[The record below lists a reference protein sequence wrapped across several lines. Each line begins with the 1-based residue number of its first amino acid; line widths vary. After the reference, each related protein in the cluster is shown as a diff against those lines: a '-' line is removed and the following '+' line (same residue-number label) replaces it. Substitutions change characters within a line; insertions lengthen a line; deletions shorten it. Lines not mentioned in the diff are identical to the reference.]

1 LKARIHKIRAF
12 LLWPALNEPFRITK
26 MSFTLDAP
34 GAAQQQ
40 PKSNHGCTPMD
51 QEQQS
56 RNQTESTKITKAPK
70 KTQTMEETESRD

>member
-1 LKARIHKIRAF
+1 
-12 LLWPALNEPFRITK
+12 